1 MSWKCKKCGSI
12 NDITVIKTINY
23 HNCKL
28 DSEGSIVDCPGAGQE
43 IRRATGVKIVIM
55 NLKNWKNWRNGRV
68 IKNDNE
74 N

>member
-28 DSEGSIVDCPGAGQE
+28 DSEGSIVDCLGD
-43 IRRATGVKIVIM
+43 RTG
-55 NLKNWKNWRNGRV
+55 NTEGYWCENCN
-68 IKNDNE
+68 NE
-74 N
+74 SEELEELAEWEDD